1 VAADCRDSGAVVKS
15 SGTPT
20 ESRLRYETTEK
31 GVRVV
36 ETSPY
41 VVNLIQAHADVVSA
55 FITNGRFEMM
65 KDHAVPARD

>member
-1 VAADCRDSGAVVKS
+1 
-15 SGTPT
+15 
-20 ESRLRYETTEK
+20 LRYETTEK